1 MNKNFFLFVFILSIF
16 VGSGVY
22 ARETGNAGMITQ
34 GSIRTCLSPKLV
46 GSPPPAW
53 FKRAQVDV
61 QLTGTCEAASCQ
73 IVRCNSNNKEIEENE
88 NFEKKCKAGKIG
100 NPNCADKLDANKKK
114 IEKSVEKK
122 PGCKTIGFAAGGTV
136 VAMKAQ
142 QNNVLGSTAPQ
153 EVPNGP
159 VNVLTQEGDYTAH
172 IEYTYYAVGNVPPT
186 AKGGDTEV
194 ASAGANNTQQL
205 AQIGFTFVDA
215 QVASKSKDC
224 TMITWDPYGRAFDA
238 VSLEP
243 MEDVE
248 VILNDSTGKPATQ
261 QFEGNNDVTDMS
273 GLFNILV
280 EKPGMYSMKIQGP
293 NTHQFI
299 STPTLD
305 QNYNMIYS
313 DLYSP
318 AKVFE
323 EVQGVA
329 THHDIPL
336 QPKGQPYT
344 VAVAEVMTADE
355 AVDMGDFII
364 YAGKSSFPLSRV
376 CMVTERGRTRVGECT
391 YADKFGEYSI
401 SIGKEEIPLEALVPQ
416 AAKVKLTDPAWK
428 DSVFAPVENY
438 DIKIYEPIL
447 NHIEGVAYDENN
459 IPIPF
464 ATIQIKQKMD
474 DEVVFEMVTDEK
486 GFFIIY
492 SNDLPVFEYYIDI
505 MNPGTS
511 QHSIKTTSQ
520 FVKEN
525 TTYITDN
532 KLNLLLAKR
541 DGVVISK
548 PTAEELETAATANK
562 KNQQSYI
569 ALSKISGESKNLLP
583 SRLFENKNVA
593 MVVTGIILVIL
604 VLAAIALFIKAKK

>member
-1 MNKNFFLFVFILSIF
+1 MNKKFLLFVFILVLFIG
-16 VGSGVY
+16 GSVY

-34 GSIRTCLSPKLV
+34 GSIRTCLLPKLQ

-100 NPNCADKLDANKKK
+100 NPNCADKLDDNQKK

-122 PGCKTIGFAAGGTV
+122 PGCKTIGFTNGGTV
-136 VAMKAQ
+136 VAMGG
-142 QNNVLGSTAPQ
+142 QNSNVLGTTSAQ

-159 VNVLTQEGDYTAH
+159 VNILTQEGDYTAH
-172 IEYTYYAVGNVPPT
+172 VQYTYYAVGTVPPT

-205 AQIGFTFVDA
+205 AQIGFTFVDT
-215 QVASKSKDC
+215 QVTSKSKDC

-248 VILNDSTGKPATQ
+248 VTLSDSTGKPAIQ
-261 QFEGNNDVTDMS
+261 QFESNSDTTDMS

-280 EKPGMYSMKIQGP
+280 EKPGMYSMTIQGP
-293 NTHQFI
+293 STHQFI
-299 STPTLD
+299 STPKLS
-305 QNYNMIYS
+305 QNYSSIYS

-336 QPKGQPYT
+336 QPKGEPYT
-344 VAVAEVMTADE
+344 GAVAEVMTADE
-355 AVDMGDFII
+355 AVDMGDFIV
-364 YAGKSSFPLSRV
+364 YSGKSSFPFSRV
-376 CMVTERGRTRVGECT
+376 CMVTELGRTRIGECT

-428 DSVFAPVENY
+428 DSVYAPVENY
-438 DIKIYEPIL
+438 DVKIYEPIL
-447 NHIEGVAYDENN
+447 NHIEGIAYDENKK
-459 IPIPF
+459 PVPF

-474 DEVVFEMVTDEK
+474 DAVVYETVADEK
-486 GFFIIY
+486 GFFIVY
-492 SNDLPVFEYYIDI
+492 SSDLPVFEYYIDI
-505 MNPGTS
+505 TTPSTS

-525 TTYITDN
+525 TDYITDN

-541 DGVVISK
+541 DGVVINK
-548 PTAEELETAATANK
+548 PTNAELETAASTNK
-562 KNQQSYI
+562 KNQKSYVT
-569 ALSKISGESKNLLP
+569 LSKMSEENKNSLS
-583 SRLFENKNVA
+583 SRLFENKSITMIVIGA
-593 MVVTGIILVIL
+593 TLVVLILIAV
-604 VLAAIALFIKAKK
+604 ALFIKAKK